1 VLGRPVGQVVGK
13 DELMQCVWPDVVV
26 GGSLTQSIADIRR
39 ALGDVDHRLVCNV
52 ARRGYQF
59 VPDGAAAQPAERM
72 SATSAIAGTA
82 RRQASS
88 AWAAR
93 DSPLGPPR
101 RHGRTTPSSRATRC
115 HAVPAL
121 SIRSGPVCLNSFP
134 RFISGLRAGCR
145 RCRVVHG
152 GGRRLRRTDR
162 RGGQLGAHHGTHLMR
177 PSPRSAAWRSNGRRA

>member
-1 VLGRPVGQVVGK
+1 LDLLLVLGRPVGQVVGK

-93 DSPLGPPR
+93 DSPLGLTR

-121 SIRSGPVCLNSFP
+121 SIIVLPLTSQRTAF
-134 RFISGLRAGCR
+134 
-145 RCRVVHG
+145 
-152 GGRRLRRTDR
+152 GRR
-162 RGGQLGAHHGTHLMR
+162 
-177 PSPRSAAWRSNGRRA
+177 